1 VLTLSFCFPFH
12 LPPITTGQLGVGI
25 ELNKM
30 IYVHC
35 QSGKRAQEAAALLTG
50 MRYSNVMAL
59 GTTFEEISAAMP
71 TAEGTYE
78 TFYEI

>member
-1 VLTLSFCFPFH
+1 MF
-12 LPPITTGQLGVGI
+12 TTTSVGVGI
-25 ELNKM
+25 ELNKK

-35 QSGKRAQEAAALLTG
+35 QSGNRAQDAAALLTG

-59 GTTFEEISAAMP
+59 GATFEDIAAAIP